1 MKRALTT
8 AAVISIGIFPAIVSA
23 GATYCPEGH
32 SYIQVGMTESQVIA
46 ACGQP
51 ISKTKSNQ
59 QVTNQVPVTQLI
71 YTSTIP
77 NQPYPGIAST
87 TLAPWSLP
95 TGINNLYSIQFNIE
109 NNKVKSILVN
119 NSGTN
124 AMNICDGN
132 SVKIGDPESNVYA
145 TCGAPDQT
153 NKTYINE
160 PIPGNNNTEVWI
172 YQIDQYQPSIRL
184 TFVNGSLES
193 ID

>member
-1 MKRALTT
+1 MKRALT
-8 AAVISIGIFPAIVSA
+8 AVTVVYIGIFPAIGSA
-23 GATYCPEGH
+23 ATYCPGGH
-32 SYIQVGMTESQVIA
+32 GYIQVGMTESQVIG

-77 NQPYPGIAST
+77 TQPYPGMASSV
-87 TLAPWSLP
+87 LATWSLP
-95 TGINNLYSIQFNIE
+95 TGINNLYSIQFDIE
-109 NNKVKSILVN
+109 SNKVKSIHVN
-119 NSGTN
+119 GSGTN

-132 SVKIGDPESNVYA
+132 SVKIGDPESSVYA
-145 TCGAPDQT
+145 TCGAPNQT
-153 NKTYINE
+153 NRTYINE
-160 PIPGNNNTEVWI
+160 PMPGNNNSEVWI

-193 ID
+193 MD